1 MSLQLLQ
8 IVNTVRKSKT
18 WKLKGLQHLQRT
30 STLKFEISFPTP
42 FLASHWY
49 SPLTI
54 SECRIYSEYFTI
66 KKKTRTGIG
75 IEGDKS
81 AAMNTGT
88 FNTNQ

>member
-8 IVNTVRKSKT
+8 IVNTVRTSKT

-30 STLKFEISFPTP
+30 STLEFEVSFPTP

-49 SPLTI
+49 SSLTI
-54 SECRIYSEYFTI
+54 PECRIYSEHFTI

-75 IEGDKS
+75 IEGDKN

-88 FNTNQ
+88 FNI